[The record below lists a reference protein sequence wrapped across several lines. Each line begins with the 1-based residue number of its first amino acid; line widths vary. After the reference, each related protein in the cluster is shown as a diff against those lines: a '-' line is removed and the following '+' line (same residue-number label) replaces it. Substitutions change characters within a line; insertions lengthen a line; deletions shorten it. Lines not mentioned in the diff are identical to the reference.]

1 MKRILAYAA
10 AALLLPTAVLAQ
22 DDQKDQLTF
31 TTEVENAVTP
41 IKDQHRSGTCWAYS
55 SLGFFESELLRMG
68 KGEFDLCESF
78 LCYHTYLDR
87 ADKAVRTHGDASFSE
102 GGSFYDAIYCLK
114 NYGIVPQE
122 AMPFPGSLYGDSLF
136 NFTQLQK
143 VASAVV
149 KTISD
154 GSIKN
159 PNPVWKKDLSSIY
172 EHYFGELPETFDYQ
186 GKSYTPQSFVQYLG
200 INPDDYVSLTSF
212 SHEPFY
218 DQFVIEVQ
226 DNWRWAAPTIYHSI
240 NSCRPWT
247 MPSATAT
254 PSLGVQMSAR
264 RASTATRLPSL
275 CPT

>member
-102 GGSFYDAIYCLK
+102 GGSFYDAI
-114 NYGIVPQE
+114 
-122 AMPFPGSLYGDSLF
+122 
-136 NFTQLQK
+136 
-143 VASAVV
+143 
-149 KTISD
+149 
-154 GSIKN
+154 
-159 PNPVWKKDLSSIY
+159 
-172 EHYFGELPETFDYQ
+172 
-186 GKSYTPQSFVQYLG
+186 
-200 INPDDYVSLTSF
+200 
-212 SHEPFY
+212 
-218 DQFVIEVQ
+218 
-226 DNWRWAAPTIYHSI
+226 
-240 NSCRPWT
+240 
-247 MPSATAT
+247 
-254 PSLGVQMSAR
+254 
-264 RASTATRLPSL
+264 
-275 CPT
+275 